1 MASNPPALLI
11 ETPRLLL
18 RSMVERDIDHLLR
31 TFGDPKVM
39 AAFES
44 EPFDRPQMEQWVRRN
59 LEHQDRYGYGLF
71 TLVLKANGLVIG
83 DCGLE
88 HTGVSSAM
96 ESELGYDLCSD
107 YWGQGLAT
115 EAATAVREFAFD
127 MQDIPR
133 LIAFIRRGNEASRRV
148 AEKVGMHLEAE
159 LERYG
164 RPYWRYAI
172 SRR

>member
-1 MASNPPALLI
+1 MDPDRPALQI

-18 RSMVERDIDHLLR
+18 RSMQEDDVDHLLR

-44 EPFDRPQMEQWVRRN
+44 EPFDRSQMERWVRRN

-71 TLVLKANGLVIG
+71 TVVLKTDGLVIG

-88 HTGVSSAM
+88 HMDIGDTL

-107 YWGQGLAT
+107 YWGRGLAT
-115 EAATAVREFAFD
+115 EAAIAVRDFAFD
-127 MQDIPR
+127 VQEIPR
-133 LIAFIRRGNEASRRV
+133 LIALIRRGNEASRRV
-148 AEKVGMHLEAE
+148 AEKVGMRLESE

-164 RPYWRYAI
+164 KPYWLYCM

>member
-1 MASNPPALLI
+1 MASDRPALQL

-18 RSMVERDIDHLLR
+18 RPMEEDDVDHLLR

-44 EPFDRPQMEQWVRRN
+44 EPFDRPQMERWVRRN

-71 TLVLKANGLVIG
+71 TVVLKTSGQVIG

-88 HTGVSSAM
+88 HMDVGDRA

-115 EAATAVREFAFD
+115 EAAIAVRDFAFD
-127 MQDIPR
+127 VQAIPR
-133 LIAFIRRGNEASRRV
+133 LIALIRRGNDASRRV
-148 AEKVGMHLEAE
+148 AEKAGMHLETE

-172 SRR
+172 ARQ

>member
-1 MASNPPALLI
+1 MASDRPALQI

-18 RSMVERDIDHLLR
+18 RSMHEDDVEHLLR

-44 EPFDRPQMEQWVRRN
+44 EPFDRPQMERWVRRN

-71 TLVLKANGLVIG
+71 TVVLKANGLVIG

-88 HTGVSSAM
+88 HMDVGDESAT
-96 ESELGYDLCSD
+96 ELGYDLCSD

-115 EAATAVREFAFD
+115 EAAIAVRDFAFD
-127 MQDIPR
+127 GQEIPR
-133 LIAFIRRGNEASRRV
+133 LIALIRRGNEASRRV
-148 AEKVGMHLEAE
+148 AEKLGMHLESE
-159 LERYG
+159 LERYD
-164 RPYWRYAI
+164 RPYWLYAI
-172 SRR
+172 SRG

>member
-1 MASNPPALLI
+1 MA
-11 ETPRLLL
+11 EDD
-18 RSMVERDIDHLLR
+18 VDHLLR

-44 EPFDRPQMEQWVRRN
+44 EPFDRPQMERWVRRN

-71 TLVLKANGLVIG
+71 TLVLKSSELVIG

-88 HTGVSSAM
+88 YMDVGDEL

-115 EAATAVREFAFD
+115 EAATAVRDFAFD
-127 MQDIPR
+127 VQEIPR
-133 LIAFIRRGNEASRRV
+133 LIAMIRRGNAASRRV
-148 AEKVGMHLEAE
+148 AEKVGMHLETE

-164 RPYWRYAI
+164 RPYWLY
-172 SRR
+172 SMTRR